1 MGAGGQELEVKFFVP
16 GLELVQGRLQALG
29 ARLEQARVHEINLRF
44 DTPAGDLQR
53 AHQVLRL
60 RRDTANHL
68 TFKGPT
74 QIREG
79 IQQRQEL
86 EFTVSDFA
94 AARALLEAL
103 GYQVVWV
110 YEKYRQV
117 YVLEAALVALDE
129 TPLGYFVEIEG
140 PDSASIQAA
149 AKCLNLDW
157 EARILESY
165 AVLFE
170 RARTVYGF
178 TFRDLRF
185 ENFSHLQITPEA
197 LQARWG
203 FFPEP

>member
-1 MGAGGQELEVKFFVP
+1 MSASGQELEVKFFVP
-16 GLELVQGRLQALG
+16 TLEPVHIRLQALG
-29 ARLEQARVHEINLRF
+29 ARLEQARVHEVNLRF

-60 RRDTANHL
+60 RQDIASHL

-74 QIREG
+74 QIQEG

-86 EFTVSDFA
+86 ELTVSDFA
-94 AARALLEAL
+94 VARALLEAL

-117 YVLEAALVALDE
+117 YALEVASVALDE

-149 AKCLNLDW
+149 AKCLNLNW

-165 AVLFE
+165 AALFE
-170 RARTVYGF
+170 RARTAYGF

-185 ENFSHLQITPEA
+185 ENFTHLRITPEA

-203 FFPEP
+203 FLPES